1 MVSVDLVY
9 KTVLYILNKEQR
21 GYLTP
26 AEFNSIGTQVQLE
39 IFEQYFED
47 LNVQLRI
54 PENDSEYANR
64 QKTIKEKIS
73 FFETNEN
80 IAGGSPF
87 DLSTLT
93 TKLHRLGTIEY
104 LPETPVGFVG
114 TSPYNPVE
122 VQEVSQHEFNLIRR
136 SPLTSP
142 SYDWPIF
149 TLKDNNVITLPEL
162 DNIEV
167 YYVRKPANP
176 VWAYKVGTLG
186 QYIFD
191 DTPGGGAGIIPS
203 TGFKNFEISN
213 LDQTELILKILAYT
227 GVVLRDANIVTTAT
241 QMAMNEDALEKQ

>member
-80 IAGGSPF
+80 ITGGSPF

-93 TKLHRLGTIEY
+93 TKLHRL
-104 LPETPVGFVG
+104 
-114 TSPYNPVE
+114 
-122 VQEVSQHEFNLIRR
+122 
-136 SPLTSP
+136 
-142 SYDWPIF
+142 
-149 TLKDNNVITLPEL
+149 
-162 DNIEV
+162 
-167 YYVRKPANP
+167 VRKPANP

>member
-1 MVSVDLVY
+1 M
-9 KTVLYILNKEQR
+9 
-21 GYLTP
+21 
-26 AEFNSIGTQVQLE
+26 
-39 IFEQYFED
+39 
-47 LNVQLRI
+47 
-54 PENDSEYANR
+54 
-64 QKTIKEKIS
+64 
-73 FFETNEN
+73 
-80 IAGGSPF
+80 
-87 DLSTLT
+87 STLT

-104 LPETPVGFVG
+104 LPETPAGFIG

-122 VQEVSQHEFNLIRR
+122 VQEVSQHENNLIRR

-149 TLKDNNVITLPEL
+149 TLKDNNVITLPDL

-176 VWAYKVGTLG
+176 VWSYKVGTLG
-186 QYIFD
+186 QYIYD
-191 DTPGGGAGIIPS
+191 PAGPIG
-203 TGFKNFEISN
+203 TLQNFEISN